1 MKYELYIIVSC
12 KIDADSSTQTI
23 LGTYSNIENA
33 VEKMRCDIYSKFEE
47 NKEWWED
54 EEDEQTIE
62 EQYNEWI
69 DENYI
74 DEDYLAWIY
83 TDDDEIEHHYQIHNA
98 TIETE
103 TVLQELYAI
112 IRTCI
117 DGEENNTELLG
128 VYTSQDE
135 AEGLLGEFESEVEMD
150 EDDDCFL
157 ENIITIE
164 KITL

>member
-1 MKYELYIIVSC
+1 MKKQFWIITHTT
-12 KIDADSSTQTI
+12 IDMEMGEINVGGA
-23 LGTYSNIENA
+23 YSNIENA

-103 TVLQELYAI
+103 TELHELYAI

-135 AEGLLGEFESEVEMD
+135 AEGLLGEFEPEVEMD